1 MLAVTASQG
10 TISVI
15 EKDIPEGPGELIRV
29 TSSGICGSDL
39 HMIEA
44 GLSGVV
50 LGHEF
55 GGLTSDGQL
64 VAIRPTG
71 ECGTCSSCTTG
82 RSQTC
87 SAAGRSLHG
96 MSRDG
101 GLAEFVRV
109 DPNQIFSVPT
119 GVDPAAVGLVE
130 PLAVVMHGINR
141 ANIQSGSRAV
151 IIGAGSIGLLTAA
164 ALVDRGVDV
173 DIVTRHPH
181 QSLAAEVL
189 GAHPISEPGNDYDI
203 SFDAVCSQQS
213 FDACVVATRPCGTL
227 LEFGMFWSPVTMNN
241 MLLMKEITVIPS
253 IFYGHT
259 HEHHDF
265 EEAIDILRRA
275 PLLIATI
282 VSHRFGLAD
291 AAEAFRVANDR
302 RSGAIKVHLFTSL

>member
-1 MLAVTASQG
+1 MLAVTASHG
-10 TISVI
+10 IISVV
-15 EKDIPEGPGELIRV
+15 EKDIPEGSGELIKV

-55 GGLTSDGQL
+55 GGTTSDGRL

-71 ECGTCSSCTTG
+71 ECGVCTSCTTG

-101 GLAEFVRV
+101 GLAEFVIA
-109 DPNQIFSVPT
+109 DPNQLFEIPT
-119 GVDPAAVGLVE
+119 GVDPSAIALVE

-141 ANIQSGSRAV
+141 ANISSGSRAV

-164 ALVDRGVDV
+164 ALVDRGVHV
-173 DIVTRHPH
+173 DILTRHPH
-181 QSLAAEVL
+181 QASAAEAI
-189 GAHPISEPGNDYDI
+189 GAHPVTEAGQNYDV

-213 FDACVVATRPCGTL
+213 FDACVTATRPCGTL
-227 LEFGMFWSPVTMNN
+227 LEFGMFWSPVTLNN
-241 MLLMKEITVIPS
+241 MLMMKEITVVPS

-265 EEAIDILRRA
+265 LEAIDLLSRT
-275 PLLIATI
+275 PLLIEVI
-282 VSHRFGLAD
+282 VSHRFALAD
-291 AAEAFRVANDR
+291 AAEAFRVASDR
-302 RSGAIKVHLFTSL
+302 KSGAIKVHLFTHL

>member
-1 MLAVTASQG
+1 MLAVTATQG
-10 TISVI
+10 IISVI
-15 EKDIPEGPGELIRV
+15 EKEIPEGVGELIRV

-39 HMIEA
+39 HMIQA
-44 GLSGVV
+44 GLSGVI

-55 GGLTSDGQL
+55 GGYTSAGRL

-71 ECGTCSSCTTG
+71 ECGTCSPCTTG

-101 GLAEFVRV
+101 GLAEFVLA
-109 DPNQIFSVPT
+109 DPNQLFEIPG
-119 GVDPAAVGLVE
+119 GVDATSVALVE

-141 ANIQSGSRAV
+141 ANVQSGSRAV

-164 ALVDRGVDV
+164 SLIDRGVDV
-173 DIVTRHPH
+173 DIVTRHAH
-181 QSLAAEVL
+181 QSVAAEAL
-189 GAHPISEPGNDYDI
+189 GAHPISQPGTDYDV

-213 FDACVVATRPCGTL
+213 FDACVNATRPCGTL

-241 MLLMKEITVIPS
+241 TLMMKEITVIPS
-253 IFYGHT
+253 IFYGHS

-265 EEAIDILRRA
+265 EEAIDLLART
-275 PLLIATI
+275 PLLVEVV
-282 VSHRFGLAD
+282 VSHRFALTD

-302 RSGAIKVHLFTSL
+302 QSGAIKVHMFTSL

>member
-1 MLAVTASQG
+1 MLAVTAQQG
-10 TISVI
+10 IISVV
-15 EKDIPEGPGELIRV
+15 EKDVPSGTGELIRV

-55 GGLTSDGQL
+55 GGITSDGRL

-71 ECGTCSSCTTG
+71 ECGTCAPCTSG

-101 GLAEFVRV
+101 GLAEFVLA
-109 DPNQIFSVPT
+109 DANQLFEIPQ
-119 GVDPAAVGLVE
+119 GVDPTSVALVE

-141 ANIQSGSRAV
+141 ANVASGSRAV

-164 ALVDRGVDV
+164 ALVDRGIEV

-181 QSLAAEVL
+181 QSLAAEAL
-189 GAHPISEPGNDYDI
+189 QAHPISEPGRDYDV

-213 FDACVVATRPCGTL
+213 FDTCVNATRPCGTL
-227 LEFGMFWSPVTMNN
+227 LEFGMFWSPVTLNN
-241 MLLMKEITVIPS
+241 MLMMKEITVVPS

-259 HEHHDF
+259 HDHHDF
-265 EEAIDILRRA
+265 EEAIDLLART
-275 PLLIATI
+275 PLLIDTV
-282 VSHRFGLAD
+282 VSHRYGLAD
-291 AAEAFRVANDR
+291 APEAFRVASDR
-302 RSGAIKVHLFTSL
+302 QAGAIKVHVFTEP

>member
-1 MLAVTASQG
+1 MLAVTATQG

-15 EKDIPEGPGELIRV
+15 EKEVPEGIGELIRV

-44 GLSGVV
+44 GLSGVI

-55 GGLTSDGQL
+55 GGYTTDGRL

-71 ECGTCSSCTTG
+71 ECGTCSPCTTG

-101 GLAEFVRV
+101 GLAEFVLA
-109 DPNQIFSVPT
+109 DPNQLFEIPA
-119 GVDPAAVGLVE
+119 GVDATSVALVE

-164 ALVDRGVDV
+164 ALIDRGVEV
-173 DIVTRHPH
+173 DIVTRHAH
-181 QSLAAEVL
+181 QSVAAEAL
-189 GAHPISEPGNDYDI
+189 GAHPISQPGTDYDV

-213 FDACVVATRPCGTL
+213 FDACVDATRPCGTL
-227 LEFGMFWSPVTMNN
+227 LEFGMFWSPVTLNN
-241 MLLMKEITVIPS
+241 ALMMKEITVIPS

-265 EEAIDILRRA
+265 EEAIDLLART
-275 PLLIATI
+275 PLLIEVV
-282 VSHRFGLAD
+282 VSHRFALTD

-302 RSGAIKVHLFTSL
+302 QSGAIKVHMFTSL